1 MLVASGRLLVAGD
14 AGQGDGTWTGMG
26 VAAYTLDGEKLW
38 HVLDGE
44 PVSWLQAAGGYAYV
58 MGEDAYPPTV
68 RVIDLADGTVRT
80 LRGQMPMFVSG

>member
-1 MLVASGRLLVAGD
+1 
-14 AGQGDGTWTGMG
+14 
-26 VAAYTLDGEKLW
+26 
-38 HVLDGE
+38 
-44 PVSWLQAAGGYAYV
+44 